1 LPWILSRFLYRE
13 TFESANEI
21 RVYLN
26 KVGTPG
32 RFSGG
37 GFLDTLAFLR
47 FLCVKANGVVF
58 ARKTS
63 TQRTQRKEGTRRGI
77 AAPSGIRTESD
88 GQIGR
93 FGEKVANI
101 AINREGNSKAT
112 YGGVSHGKL
121 QKRF

>member
-13 TFESANEI
+13 TFESASEI

-26 KVGTPG
+26 KVVTPG

-47 FLCVKANGVVF
+47 FLCVKANGVDF

-63 TQRTQRKEGTRRGI
+63 TQRT
-77 AAPSGIRTESD
+77 
-88 GQIGR
+88 
-93 FGEKVANI
+93 
-101 AINREGNSKAT
+101 
-112 YGGVSHGKL
+112 
-121 QKRF
+121 